1 MFLINTTPFLK
12 SSICRK
18 FLNSK
23 QHSHHFMRT
32 IGRWMW
38 LSHGIPLVLQLQNG
52 TEGVMRMSWLSIVSI
67 VRGYHWYIHFS
78 FPLSLNNTQFFLLIV
93 LEELQDDY
101 NGHSFNSFISVD
113 STSVLMKFVW
123 KLFGRYHGM
132 WLRGQNRALCFT
144 LPYVRRI
151 LTLKVEDKK
160 YYNFSSAAHDII
172 VP

>member
-38 LSHGIPLVLQLQNG
+38 LSHGILLVLQLQNG

-78 FPLSLNNTQFFLLIV
+78 FPLSLNNTQFFLLII
-93 LEELQDDY
+93 LEELQDDNY
-101 NGHSFNSFISVD
+101 SHRLNSFTSVD

-123 KLFGRYHGM
+123 RLLWKISWNVTAWTKPCPVLHTP
-132 WLRGQNRALCFT
+132 LCP
-144 LPYVRRI
+144 PYLHTKSWR
-151 LTLKVEDKK
+151 
-160 YYNFSSAAHDII
+160 
-172 VP
+172 

>member
-38 LSHGIPLVLQLQNG
+38 LSHGILLVFQLHNV
-52 TEGVMRMSWLSIVSI
+52 TYGVMRISWLSIVPI

-78 FPLSLNNTQFFLLIV
+78 FPLSLNNTQFFLLIIF
-93 LEELQDDY
+93 EELQDNNY
-101 NGHSFNSFISVD
+101 GHRSNSFKSVD
-113 STSVLMKFVW
+113 SISVVIKFVW
-123 KLFGRYHGM
+123 RLLWKIS
-132 WLRGQNRALCFT
+132 WNVTAWT
-144 LPYVRRI
+144 
-151 LTLKVEDKK
+151 K
-160 YYNFSSAAHDII
+160 
-172 VP
+172 

>member
-1 MFLINTTPFLK
+1 MTPFLK

-38 LSHGIPLVLQLQNG
+38 LSHEILLVLQLQNG

-78 FPLSLNNTQFFLLIV
+78 FPLSLNNTQFFLLII
-93 LEELQDDY
+93 LEELQDDN
-101 NGHSFNSFISVD
+101 NGHRLNSFTSVD
-113 STSVLMKFVW
+113 SISVVIKFVW
-123 KLFGRYHGM
+123 RLLWKISWNVTPWTKPCPVLHTP
-132 WLRGQNRALCFT
+132 LRP
-144 LPYVRRI
+144 PYLHTKSWR
-151 LTLKVEDKK
+151 
-160 YYNFSSAAHDII
+160 
-172 VP
+172 